1 MAKQS
6 VLGDDPFA
14 ASAKVGETAPRAE
27 TPRSS
32 TKAEPV
38 PGRAGSAPR
47 EKPAA
52 PPPAL
57 EDGAA
62 ARRAARATASSTAP
76 IWPRVEVSRV
86 QPPPGGSLDPG
97 AGARGTT
104 LADEI
109 RRIEQRLIRRRQ
121 GDLQP
126 VPRRDLSFLDW
137 VGQLLDLQTYRRWVA
152 DFKMRNHSDTVDEFG
167 FDPIYAERVRPLLDF
182 LYRSYFR
189 VETTGI
195 EHIPDH
201 DRALIVCNHA
211 GAFPWDST
219 MVMCAVK
226 HDHPAHRDVRPL
238 VEDFVFHFPFLGV
251 ALNRIGCVRACQEN
265 AERLLAR
272 GRVAAVFPEGVQ
284 GTGKL
289 YRNRYQLQ
297 RFGRGGFV
305 KLALQAGAPI
315 IPTAIIGSEEVNP
328 MVLRITWLAKYL
340 GIPYLPIT
348 PTFPWLGVAGAL
360 PLPAKW
366 HIHFGEP
373 IEVSSEYGENA
384 AEDRILVNRLTE
396 RVRST
401 IQGMVDEALQTRR
414 SVLFG

>member
-1 MAKQS
+1 MAKQT

-14 ASAKVGETAPRAE
+14 SGAPPRPA
-27 TPRSS
+27 TPPQP
-32 TKAEPV
+32 EP
-38 PGRAGSAPR
+38 PPRPAPS
-47 EKPAA
+47 A
-52 PPPAL
+52 PPPLPPL

-62 ARRAARATASSTAP
+62 ARRAARATAKAEP
-76 IWPRVEVSRV
+76 VLPKVEVSRV
-86 QPPPGGSLDPG
+86 QPPPSGSLDPG
-97 AGARGTT
+97 AARVGT

-121 GDLQP
+121 GELQP

-137 VGQLLDLQTYRRWVA
+137 VGQLLDLQSYRRWLA
-152 DFKMRNHSDTVDEFG
+152 DLKMRNHSDTVDEFG
-167 FDPIYAERVRPLLDF
+167 FDPIYAERARPLLDF

-189 VETTGI
+189 VETSGI

-211 GAFPWDST
+211 GAFPWDSA
-219 MVMCAVK
+219 MIMCAVK

-265 AERLLAR
+265 AERLLDR
-272 GRVAAVFPEGVQ
+272 GRVVAVFPEGAQ

-305 KLALQAGAPI
+305 KLALQARAPI
-315 IPTAIIGSEEVNP
+315 IPAAVIGSEETHP
-328 MVLRITWLAKYL
+328 MFFRVTWLTKYL
-340 GIPYLPIT
+340 GVPYLPIT

-366 HIHFGEP
+366 QIHFGEP
-373 IEVSSEYGENA
+373 IDVSSGYGA
-384 AEDRILVNRLTE
+384 DAGEDRILVNRLTE